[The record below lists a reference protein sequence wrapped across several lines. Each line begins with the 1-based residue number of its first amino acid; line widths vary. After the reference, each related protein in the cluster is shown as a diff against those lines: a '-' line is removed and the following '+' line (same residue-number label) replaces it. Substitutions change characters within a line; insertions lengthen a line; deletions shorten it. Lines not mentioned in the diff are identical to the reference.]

1 MWTDDKTIYHIYPL
15 GLCGAPVYNDGQSTN
30 RINKILNFLPHLE
43 NLGIGGIYFGPI
55 FESDK
60 HGYDTRDYFKTDARL
75 GEISDFKEVFD
86 AIHQKGIKIILDG
99 VFNHVG
105 RGFWAFKD
113 VIEKKWDSPYKD
125 WFILNFDSDPYGVG
139 FWYDCWEGHPELV
152 KLNLCNRDVKKH
164 IFDAVK
170 FWIENFDIDGLR
182 LDVAYCLD
190 RGFMSELRQFV
201 KSIKG
206 DFVLIGEVLFG
217 DYNLIVNDNML
228 DSCTNYEN
236 YKSLYSAFNSRNLF
250 EISYSLNRQFGPFE
264 WCIYK
269 GKHLMTFLDNHD
281 VTRFKSILT
290 DKELVN
296 VGFALQL
303 TTPGIPC
310 IYYGSEWGIEGDK
323 AQGDESLRPAV
334 DKPEFNELTA
344 YIKKLI
350 DIRKSNYVFSFGGY
364 KNIVERNEA
373 LIFERKSENQRAIV
387 AINIGGEIKL
397 AAGEL
402 YGDFTDAVTSDK
414 VSLCGELVLPA
425 KCATVLLQ
433 NY

>member
-1 MWTDDKTIYHIYPL
+1 M
-15 GLCGAPVYNDGQSTN
+15 
-30 RINKILNFLPHLE
+30 
-43 NLGIGGIYFGPI
+43 
-55 FESDK
+55 
-60 HGYDTRDYFKTDARL
+60 
-75 GEISDFKEVFD
+75 
-86 AIHQKGIKIILDG
+86 
-99 VFNHVG
+99 
-105 RGFWAFKD
+105 
-113 VIEKKWDSPYKD
+113 
-125 WFILNFDSDPYGVG
+125 
-139 FWYDCWEGHPELV
+139 
-152 KLNLCNRDVKKH
+152 
-164 IFDAVK
+164 K

-323 AQGDESLRPAV
+323 AQGDESLRPAM

-425 KCATVLLQ
+425 KTATVLLQ

>member
-1 MWTDDKTIYHIYPL
+1 MWADDKTIYHIYPL

-86 AIHQKGIKIILDG
+86 ALHQKGIKIILDG

-125 WFILNFDSDPYGVG
+125 WFILNFDSNPYGVG

-152 KLNLCNRDVKKH
+152 KLNLCNRDVRKH

-217 DYNLIVNDNML
+217 DYNLLVNDNML

-236 YKSLYSAFNSRNLF
+236 YKSLYSAFNSINLF

-334 DKPEFNELTA
+334 DKPGFNELTA

-425 KCATVLLQ
+425 KTATVLLQ